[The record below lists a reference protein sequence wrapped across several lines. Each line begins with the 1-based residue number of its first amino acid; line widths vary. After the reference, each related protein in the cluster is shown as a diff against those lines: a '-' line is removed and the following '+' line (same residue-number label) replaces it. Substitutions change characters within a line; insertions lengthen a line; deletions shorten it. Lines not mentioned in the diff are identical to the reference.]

1 MQRQAVSLVRGYG
14 VAGGALGP
22 YTFGIFARN
31 SFIFMNSGPGPFGK
45 VLVLNDIYP
54 LAVHVLPT
62 LILAA
67 DAFALTSDARQH
79 APDRLQS
86 ALLMQSV
93 SDLLSGIEDG
103 NAAFNPA
110 RGLQGPIG
118 NFSGCLRR
126 SAQQLSDQL
135 FQQVTI
141 AVWSSGLQREWCRHS
156 CQRPQPH

>member
-1 MQRQAVSLVRGYG
+1 MLVE
-14 VAGGALGP
+14 LWGP
-22 YTFGIFARN
+22 TFGIFARN

-93 SDLLSGIEDG
+93 SNLLSGIEDG